1 MKDLRLFTS
10 GTEIGSLRVDSIS
23 GEGNLTVMETYKLND
38 RLESFDP
45 EDGNFQL
52 KVVLAQNFQK
62 LPKTFTD
69 IIEFA
74 TSNSLTL
81 LKQDQDSSEILVGGI
96 SITSTSPLTAGT
108 NGQAYSVT
116 LTKSGDSGNV
126 SFSVVSGS
134 LPTGL
139 SLNASTGAITGT
151 CGATGTFNFT
161 IRMYDNVY
169 LSEVTKAFVIVVS

>member
-23 GEGNLTVMETYKLND
+23 GEGNLTVMETYNLNPD
-38 RLESFDP
+38 DFSTEDP
-45 EDGNFQL
+45 NFQL
-52 KVVLAQNFQK
+52 KAALAQNFQK

-116 LTKSGDSGNV
+116 LANSGDSGNV
-126 SFSVVSGS
+126 TYSVVSGS

-169 LSEVTKAFVIVVS
+169 LAAVTKAFTIVVS